1 MEKEN
6 VIASLS
12 KRAGGEIY
20 LGVVGAVR
28 TGKSTFIK
36 RFIENLVVPN
46 VNDEYEKK
54 KCLDEVPQSAQGK
67 QIMTTEP
74 KFVPSSGA
82 KIKVDEF
89 ETNIK
94 LVDCVG
100 YVIKDATGFTTEDGN
115 PRMVKSPWF
124 DDYIPL
130 TEAAELGTEKVIKD
144 HATIGIVVT
153 TDGSIT
159 EIERESYVEAEEKV
173 IHELQE
179 IGKPFIVVLNSVHP
193 EKEETQNLARKLN
206 EEYNVPVMPVSA
218 DKLNEDELKNLLKT
232 ALYEFPVMDIN
243 VKIPKWIDVLK
254 NDDEI
259 KLHYIEKIKD
269 IVYRVN
275 KLKDVDSINN
285 LFMESEYISKSYI
298 SDFDSS
304 TGNVTITLESSDEL
318 FEQTLKNAVGK
329 EKITKSNLLNMF
341 VSYGEN
347 EVELKNIRSA
357 IKMAKSTGYGIMHPT
372 IKDMQLSTPEI
383 IKQGSRF
390 GVKLKAKASS
400 IHLIKVDVESSFEP
414 IIGSEIQSK
423 ELIDYIMKDY
433 ENDKNSI
440 WQSEIFGRS
449 LEQIV
454 KEGIEA
460 KLAMMPE
467 TARFKLSNTVTKIVN
482 KGANNLIAIVI

>member
-1 MEKEN
+1 MENEN

-36 RFIENLVVPN
+36 RFIERLVVPN
-46 VNDEYEKK
+46 INDEYEKK

-82 KIKVDEF
+82 NIKVDEF
-89 ETNIK
+89 QTSIK

-100 YVIKDATGFTTEDGN
+100 YVVKDATGFLDADGN
-115 PRMVKSPWF
+115 PRMVKSPWY

-130 TEAAELGTEKVIKD
+130 TEAAEIGTEKVIKD

-159 EIERESYVEAEEKV
+159 EIDRDSYIEAEEKV
-173 IHELQE
+173 IHELKE
-179 IGKPFIVVLNSVHP
+179 IGKPFIVILNSTHP
-193 EKEETQNLARKLN
+193 DNRETLELAKKME
-206 EEYNVPVMPVSA
+206 EEYNVPVIASSV
-218 DKLNEDELKNLLKT
+218 DKVGTNELQNMLKT
-232 ALYEFPVMDIN
+232 ALYEFPVVNVN
-243 VKIPKWIDVLK
+243 VKIPKWIDILK
-254 NDDEI
+254 NDNEI
-259 KLHYIEKIKD
+259 KMHYIEKIKEAAFK
-269 IVYRVN
+269 VN
-275 KLKDVDSINN
+275 KLKDVDIINN
-285 LFMESEYISKSYI
+285 IFMESEYISKSYI
-298 SDFDSS
+298 SNFDSS
-304 TGNVTITLESSDEL
+304 TGDVTITLESSDEL
-318 FEQTLKNAVGK
+318 FETILKESIGN
-329 EKITKSNLLNMF
+329 ETITKSSLLNMF
-341 VSYGEN
+341 ISFNEN
-347 EVELKNIRSA
+347 ESELKNIKSA
-357 IKMAKSTGYGIMHPT
+357 IKMAKNTGYGIMHPT
-372 IKDMQLSTPEI
+372 LKDMQLSTPEI

-400 IHLIKVDVESSFEP
+400 IHLIKVDVESTFEP

-460 KLAMMPE
+460 KLAMMPDN
-467 TARFKLSNTVTKIVN
+467 ARFKLANTVTKIVN

>member
-218 DKLNEDELKNLLKT
+218 DKLTEDELKDLLKT

-275 KLKDVDSINN
+275 K
-285 LFMESEYISKSYI
+285 
-298 SDFDSS
+298 
-304 TGNVTITLESSDEL
+304 
-318 FEQTLKNAVGK
+318 
-329 EKITKSNLLNMF
+329 
-341 VSYGEN
+341 
-347 EVELKNIRSA
+347 
-357 IKMAKSTGYGIMHPT
+357 
-372 IKDMQLSTPEI
+372 
-383 IKQGSRF
+383 
-390 GVKLKAKASS
+390 
-400 IHLIKVDVESSFEP
+400 
-414 IIGSEIQSK
+414 
-423 ELIDYIMKDY
+423 
-433 ENDKNSI
+433 
-440 WQSEIFGRS
+440 
-449 LEQIV
+449 
-454 KEGIEA
+454 
-460 KLAMMPE
+460 
-467 TARFKLSNTVTKIVN
+467 
-482 KGANNLIAIVI
+482 

>member
-1 MEKEN
+1 MENEN

-12 KRAGGEIY
+12 KRANGEIY

-36 RFIENLVVPN
+36 RFIERLVVPN
-46 VNDEYEKK
+46 ITDEYEKK

-82 KIKVDEF
+82 NIKVDEF
-89 ETNIK
+89 QTSIK

-100 YVIKDATGFTTEDGN
+100 YVIKDATGFLDADGN
-115 PRMVKSPWF
+115 PRMVKSPWY

-130 TEAAELGTEKVIKD
+130 TEAAEIGTEKVIKD

-159 EIERESYVEAEEKV
+159 EIARENYLEAEEKV
-173 IHELQE
+173 IHELKE
-179 IGKPFIVVLNSVHP
+179 IGKPFIVILNSTHP
-193 EKEETQNLARKLN
+193 DNRETLELAKKM
-206 EEYNVPVMPVSA
+206 EDEYNVPVIASSV
-218 DKLNEDELKNLLKT
+218 DKVGTDELQNMLKT
-232 ALYEFPVMDIN
+232 ALYEFPVVNVN
-243 VKIPKWIDVLK
+243 VKIPKWIDILK
-254 NDDEI
+254 NDNEI
-259 KLHYIEKIKD
+259 KMHYLEKIKEAAF
-269 IVYRVN
+269 RVN

-285 LFMESEYISKSYI
+285 IFMESDFISKSYI
-298 SDFDSS
+298 SNFDTS
-304 TGNVTITLESSDEL
+304 TGDVTITLESSDEL
-318 FEQTLKNAVGK
+318 FETVLKESIGN
-329 EKITKSNLLNMF
+329 ETITKSSLLNMF
-341 VSYGEN
+341 ISFSEN
-347 EVELKNIRSA
+347 ESELKNIKSA
-357 IKMAKSTGYGIMHPT
+357 IKMAKNTGYGIMHPT
-372 IKDMQLSTPEI
+372 LKDMQLSTPEI

-400 IHLIKVDVESSFEP
+400 IHLIKVDVESTFEP

-460 KLAMMPE
+460 KLAMMPDN
-467 TARFKLSNTVTKIVN
+467 ARFKLANTVTKIVN

>member
-1 MEKEN
+1 MENEN

-12 KRAGGEIY
+12 KRANGEIY

-36 RFIENLVVPN
+36 RFIEGLVVPN
-46 VNDEYEKK
+46 ITDEYEKK

-82 KIKVDEF
+82 NIKVDEF
-89 ETNIK
+89 QTSIK

-100 YVIKDATGFTTEDGN
+100 YVIKDATGFLDADGN
-115 PRMVKSPWF
+115 PRMVKSPWY

-130 TEAAELGTEKVIKD
+130 TEAAEIGTEKVIKD

-159 EIERESYVEAEEKV
+159 EIARDSYIEAEEKV
-173 IHELQE
+173 IQELKE
-179 IGKPFIVVLNSVHP
+179 IGKPFIVILNSTHP
-193 EKEETQNLARKLN
+193 NNRETLELAKKME
-206 EEYNVPVMPVSA
+206 EEYNVPVISSSV
-218 DKLNEDELKNLLKT
+218 DKVGTDELQNMLKT
-232 ALYEFPVMDIN
+232 ALYEFPVVNVN
-243 VKIPKWIDVLK
+243 VKIPKWIDILR
-254 NDDEI
+254 NDNEI
-259 KLHYIEKIKD
+259 KMHYLEKIKEAAFK
-269 IVYRVN
+269 VN

-285 LFMESEYISKSYI
+285 IFMESDYISKSYI
-298 SDFDSS
+298 SNFDTS
-304 TGNVTITLESSDEL
+304 TGDVTITLESSDEL
-318 FEQTLKNAVGK
+318 FETVLKESIGN
-329 EKITKSNLLNMF
+329 ESITKSSLLNMF
-341 VSYGEN
+341 ISFNEN
-347 EVELKNIRSA
+347 ESELKNIKSA
-357 IKMAKSTGYGIMHPT
+357 IKMAKNTGYGIMHPT
-372 IKDMQLSTPEI
+372 LKDMQLSTPEI

-400 IHLIKVDVESSFEP
+400 IHLIKVDVESTFEP

-460 KLAMMPE
+460 KLAMMPDN
-467 TARFKLSNTVTKIVN
+467 ARFKLANTVTKIVN

>member
-1 MEKEN
+1 MENEN

-12 KRAGGEIY
+12 KRANGEIY

-36 RFIENLVVPN
+36 RFIEGLVVPN
-46 VNDEYEKK
+46 ITDEYEKK

-82 KIKVDEF
+82 NIKVDEF
-89 ETNIK
+89 QTSIK

-100 YVIKDATGFTTEDGN
+100 YVIKDATGFLDADGN
-115 PRMVKSPWF
+115 PRMVKSPWY

-130 TEAAELGTEKVIKD
+130 TEAAEIGTEKVIKD

-159 EIERESYVEAEEKV
+159 EIARDSYIEAEEKV
-173 IHELQE
+173 IQELKE
-179 IGKPFIVVLNSVHP
+179 IGKPFIVILNSTHP
-193 EKEETQNLARKLN
+193 NNRETLELAKKME
-206 EEYNVPVMPVSA
+206 EEYNVPVISSSV
-218 DKLNEDELKNLLKT
+218 DKVGTDELQNMLKT
-232 ALYEFPVMDIN
+232 ALYEFPVVNVN
-243 VKIPKWIDVLK
+243 VKIPKWIDILK
-254 NDDEI
+254 NDNEI
-259 KLHYIEKIKD
+259 KMHYLEKIKEAAFK
-269 IVYRVN
+269 VN

-285 LFMESEYISKSYI
+285 IFMESDYISKSYI
-298 SDFDSS
+298 SNFDTS
-304 TGNVTITLESSDEL
+304 TGDVTITLESSDEL
-318 FEQTLKNAVGK
+318 FETVLKESIGN
-329 EKITKSNLLNMF
+329 ESITKSSLLNMF
-341 VSYGEN
+341 ISFNEN
-347 EVELKNIRSA
+347 ESELKNIKSA
-357 IKMAKSTGYGIMHPT
+357 IKMAKNTGYGIMHPT
-372 IKDMQLSTPEI
+372 LKDMQLSTPEI

-400 IHLIKVDVESSFEP
+400 IHLIKVDVESTFEP

-460 KLAMMPE
+460 KLAMMPDN
-467 TARFKLSNTVTKIVN
+467 ARFKLANTVTKIVN

>member
-1 MEKEN
+1 MENEN

-36 RFIENLVVPN
+36 RFIERLVVPN
-46 VNDEYEKK
+46 ITDEYEKK

-82 KIKVDEF
+82 NIKVDEF
-89 ETNIK
+89 QTSIK

-100 YVIKDATGFTTEDGN
+100 YVVKDATGFLDADGN
-115 PRMVKSPWF
+115 PRMVRSPWY

-130 TEAAELGTEKVIKD
+130 TEAAQIGTEKVIKD

-159 EIERESYVEAEEKV
+159 EIARENYIEAEEKV
-173 IHELQE
+173 IHELKE
-179 IGKPFIVVLNSVHP
+179 IGKPFIVILNSTHP
-193 EKEETQNLARKLN
+193 NNRETLELAKKME
-206 EEYNVPVMPVSA
+206 EEYNVPVIASSV
-218 DKLNEDELKNLLKT
+218 DKVGTDELQNMLKT
-232 ALYEFPVMDIN
+232 ALYEFPVVNVN
-243 VKIPKWIDVLK
+243 VKIPKWIDILK
-254 NDDEI
+254 NDNEI
-259 KLHYIEKIKD
+259 KMHYLEKIKEAAFK
-269 IVYRVN
+269 VN
-275 KLKDVDSINN
+275 KLKDVDTINN
-285 LFMESEYISKSYI
+285 IFMESEYISKSYI
-298 SDFDSS
+298 SNFDTS
-304 TGNVTITLESSDEL
+304 TGDVTVTLESSDEL
-318 FEQTLKNAVGK
+318 FETVLKESIGN
-329 EKITKSNLLNMF
+329 ETITKSSLLNMF
-341 VSYGEN
+341 ISFNEN
-347 EVELKNIRSA
+347 ESELKNIKSA
-357 IKMAKSTGYGIMHPT
+357 IKMAKNTGYGIMHPT
-372 IKDMQLSTPEI
+372 LKDMQLSTPEI

-400 IHLIKVDVESSFEP
+400 IHLIKVDVESTFEP

-460 KLAMMPE
+460 KLAMMPDN
-467 TARFKLSNTVTKIVN
+467 ARFKLANTVTKIVN

>member
-1 MEKEN
+1 MIHCL
-6 VIASLS
+6 IAIF
-12 KRAGGEIY
+12 KN
-20 LGVVGAVR
+20 
-28 TGKSTFIK
+28 TK
-36 RFIENLVVPN
+36 
-46 VNDEYEKK
+46 
-54 KCLDEVPQSAQGK
+54 
-67 QIMTTEP
+67 
-74 KFVPSSGA
+74 
-82 KIKVDEF
+82 
-89 ETNIK
+89 
-94 LVDCVG
+94 G
-100 YVIKDATGFTTEDGN
+100 YHKN
-115 PRMVKSPWF
+115 RSYWF

-440 WQSEIFGRS
+440 WKSEIFGRS

>member
-1 MEKEN
+1 MENEN
-6 VIASLS
+6 IIASLS

-36 RFIENLVVPN
+36 RFIERLVVPN
-46 VNDEYEKK
+46 ITDEYEKK

-82 KIKVDEF
+82 NIKVDEF
-89 ETNIK
+89 QTSIK

-100 YVIKDATGFTTEDGN
+100 YVVKDATGFLDADGN
-115 PRMVKSPWF
+115 PRMVKSPWY

-130 TEAAELGTEKVIKD
+130 TEAAEIGTEKVIKD

-159 EIERESYVEAEEKV
+159 EIDRDSYIEAEEKV
-173 IHELQE
+173 IHELKE
-179 IGKPFIVVLNSVHP
+179 IGKPFIVILNSTHP
-193 EKEETQNLARKLN
+193 DNRETLELAKKME
-206 EEYNVPVMPVSA
+206 EEYNVPVIASSV
-218 DKLNEDELKNLLKT
+218 DKVGTNELQNMLKT
-232 ALYEFPVMDIN
+232 ALYEFPVVNVN
-243 VKIPKWIDVLK
+243 VKIPKWIDILK
-254 NDDEI
+254 NDNEI
-259 KLHYIEKIKD
+259 KMHYIEKIKEAAFK
-269 IVYRVN
+269 VN
-275 KLKDVDSINN
+275 KLKDVDIINN
-285 LFMESEYISKSYI
+285 IFMESEYISKSYI
-298 SDFDSS
+298 SNFDSS
-304 TGNVTITLESSDEL
+304 TGDVTITLESSDEL
-318 FEQTLKNAVGK
+318 FETVLKESIGN
-329 EKITKSNLLNMF
+329 ETITKSSLLNMF
-341 VSYGEN
+341 ISFNEN
-347 EVELKNIRSA
+347 ESELKNIKSA
-357 IKMAKSTGYGIMHPT
+357 IKMAKNTGYGIMHPT
-372 IKDMQLSTPEI
+372 LKDMQLSTPEI

-400 IHLIKVDVESSFEP
+400 IHLIKVDVESTFEP

-460 KLAMMPE
+460 KLAMMPDN
-467 TARFKLSNTVTKIVN
+467 ARFKLANTVTKIVN